1 MVRQISLFV
10 SVSYNYMYCTLNY
23 VICISTVTLSD
34 DALLGYINVR
44 TTALAED
51 SLVARMAKLVEEAQ
65 NSRSKTQK
73 IIDKC
78 AKVYTPG

>member
-34 DALLGYINVR
+34 DALLGYIKVR

-73 IIDKC
+73 
-78 AKVYTPG
+78 